1 MNSEYIQN
9 IRYKLQKR
17 YRKVNS
23 SDKDIIHFT
32 LNQFLSFLNENS
44 LLKDIIDDLVLRNP
58 NVEIDSGHIPSC
70 EIEVFKNENTNA
82 TAAYKIISACLKSS
96 MPRVECN
103 VGYNYTDRR
112 GSIFNEGLESFKS
125 LFVEP
130 LYEYIDEQLDE
141 QRAILN
147 LLRRYKHKCEWF
159 PNAHLKELADKDKEK
174 DLSYHL
180 YEFLYDQGLE
190 FSIEP
195 SLASGST
202 DLISSQNSED
212 PLIADVKVFDGDDR
226 GKSYIV
232 EGFNQIYTYTLN
244 YNEPFGY
251 LIIFKTC
258 EKDIKFSLANET
270 YSTPYV
276 IHNNKTIFI
285 ITIDVCNYDGKTASK
300 RGRLK
305 ASEIKEE
312 DLIVITKEDIKEA
325 EVENLV

>member
-23 SDKDIIHFT
+23 VESQFFHHQ
-32 LNQFLSFLNENS
+32 LNQFWCFIQEHFII
-44 LLKDIIDDLVLRNP
+44 KDILDDILIRYPEIKIDT
-58 NVEIDSGHIPSC
+58 EYIPSC
-70 EIEVFKNENTNA
+70 NDEVFKNENTNVV
-82 TAAYKIISACLKSS
+82 AAYHIIDACIKSD
-96 MPRVECN
+96 MYEVEEH
-103 VGYNYTDRR
+103 VGRECR
-112 GSIFNEGLESFKS
+112 GNRGDANESLESFKS

-159 PNAHLKELADKDKEK
+159 PNAHLKELANKDKEK

-180 YEFLYDQGLE
+180 YEFLYDQGLD

-195 SLASGST
+195 SSASGSP
-202 DLISSQNSED
+202 DLIASQNSED

-285 ITIDVCNYDGKTASK
+285 ITIDVCSYDGKTASK

-312 DLIVITKEDIKEA
+312 DLIVITKEDIKES
-325 EVENLV
+325 ENISV